1 VYFKKIFISVFS
13 VRSVVKK
20 SLAYIGIGSNLGDSP
35 ENCRAALRAM
45 KADSR
50 NRTVKISPFYRTEPV
65 GKKDQ
70 DWFINA
76 VAAIET
82 SLGPGDLLR
91 FLQHIER
98 RMGRE
103 RKEQW
108 GPRIIDLDILFYGNQ
123 VIRNEDLEIPHPR
136 IHERRFVLA
145 PLNDIAPDLQHPLLE
160 KTMAELLSALPQGEK
175 VILLQDA
182 TS

>member
-1 VYFKKIFISVFS
+1 VYSLL
-13 VRSVVKK
+13 SVVKK
-20 SLAYIGIGSNLGDSP
+20 ALTFIGFGSNLGDSP
-35 ENCRAALRAM
+35 ENCRAALRAIG
-45 KADSR
+45 ADSR
-50 NRTVKISPFYRTEPV
+50 NRIVKISPFYRTEPV

-103 RKEQW
+103 RKERW

-136 IHERRFVLA
+136 IPGRRFVLA

-160 KTMAELLSALPQGEK
+160 KTMAELLSALPQREK

-182 TS
+182 TP